1 MLWLRNAAVT
11 RQVEVEKIRQLQSPS
26 SLRESK
32 GHTIHQSLIG
42 LTFKAHLRAN
52 RHRHAVK
59 HYRGDKFLFFT
70 RELPGVAL
78 VNCAI

>member
-1 MLWLRNAAVT
+1 MT
-11 RQVEVEKIRQLQSPS
+11 RQVEVENIRQLQSPS

-52 RHRHAVK
+52 RHRHEVK
-59 HYRGDKFLFFT
+59 HYLGGTSYYVFFG
-70 RELPGVAL
+70 LKVML
-78 VNCAI
+78 